1 MMDPTYT
8 NLSSNRSLI
17 NYMGN
22 GDNARSDLQ
31 DIANKA
37 RENQALTATYRD
49 FESQLRD
56 DNVEAF
62 LDKIESGEAPISSQS
77 IANYLDFNR
86 QKLAAEFRDIAE
98 KFSITADTTI
108 NIENGELRVEG
119 DGNEKLQHYLEKN
132 TRLSNLI
139 NQTSKLSALNEW
151 AQATEYA
158 SQLKQD
164 DTSDNDI
171 QAFLQSARKVV
182 NTDNFVSFNA
192 QGFGF
197 ASDGRTSSIIEQRE
211 RD

>member
-17 NYMGN
+17 NYIGN
-22 GDNARSDLQ
+22 GDTARSDLQ

-49 FESQLRD
+49 FESQLHG

-98 KFSITADTTI
+98 KFSITSNTTI
-108 NIENGELRVEG
+108 NIENGELTVEG
-119 DGNEKLQHYLEKN
+119 EGNDKLQRYLERN
-132 TRLSNLI
+132 LHLSNLI
-139 NQTSKLSALNEW
+139 NQTAKLSTLNEW

-164 DTSDNDI
+164 ETSDNDI

-211 RD
+211 HD

>member
-98 KFSITADTTI
+98 TFSITADTTI

-132 TRLSNLI
+132 TRLSDLI

-158 SQLKQD
+158 S
-164 DTSDNDI
+164 
-171 QAFLQSARKVV
+171 
-182 NTDNFVSFNA
+182 
-192 QGFGF
+192 
-197 ASDGRTSSIIEQRE
+197 
-211 RD
+211 

>member
-1 MMDPTYT
+1 MDPTYT

-17 NYMGN
+17 NYIGN
-22 GDNARSDLQ
+22 GDTARSDLQ

-49 FESQLRD
+49 FESQLHG
-56 DNVEAF
+56 DNIEAF
-62 LDKIESGEAPISSQS
+62 LDKIESGEAPISSES
-77 IANYLDFNR
+77 IANYLGFNR
-86 QKLAAEFRDIAE
+86 QKLAVEFRDIAA
-98 KFSITADTTI
+98 KFSITSDTTV
-108 NIENGELRVEG
+108 NIENGELTVEG

-151 AQATEYA
+151 ALATEYA

-164 DTSDNDI
+164 ETSDDDI
-171 QAFLQSARKVV
+171 QAFLKSARNVV

-192 QGFGF
+192 QSFGF

>member
-1 MMDPTYT
+1 MDPTYT

-17 NYMGN
+17 NYIGN
-22 GDNARSDLQ
+22 GESARSDLQ

-37 RENQALTATYRD
+37 RENQALATSYRD
-49 FESQLRD
+49 FESQLRG
-56 DNVEAF
+56 DNVDAF
-62 LDKIESGEAPISSQS
+62 LDKIESGEALISSES

-86 QKLAAEFRDIAE
+86 QKLAAEFKDIAA
-98 KFSITADTTI
+98 KFSITSDTTI
-108 NIENGELRVEG
+108 NIENGELFVEG
-119 DGNEKLQHYLEKN
+119 DSNEKLQRYLEKN

-151 AQATEYA
+151 AHATEYA

-164 DTSDNDI
+164 ETSDNEI

-182 NTDNFVSFNA
+182 NIDNFVSFNA